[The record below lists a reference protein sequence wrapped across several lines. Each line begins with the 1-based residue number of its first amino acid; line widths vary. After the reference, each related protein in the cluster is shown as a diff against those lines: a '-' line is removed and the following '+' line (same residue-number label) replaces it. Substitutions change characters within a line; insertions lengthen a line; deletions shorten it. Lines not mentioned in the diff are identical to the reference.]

1 MRLMVGPQIIE
12 EERHRVSSPLPSQ
25 GCALIT
31 IRDRLQLH
39 PTSTT
44 RSWGGR
50 SFAVRKGG
58 GLSSRQQTPQNR
70 QAKPCMKQ
78 VVGSAFWGIVE
89 DGVAEADIVSE
100 VVKAAEHF
108 WAFPFDSWSLIQLHL
123 FRDRRFCAHRLDA
136 DAKGQGARPRG
147 AADNGGANAS

>member
-12 EERHRVSSPLPSQ
+12 EERHR
-25 GCALIT
+25 
-31 IRDRLQLH
+31 LH

-58 GLSSRQQTPQNR
+58 GLSTRQQTPQNR

-123 FRDRRFCAHRLDA
+123 FRDRRFCAHRLNA